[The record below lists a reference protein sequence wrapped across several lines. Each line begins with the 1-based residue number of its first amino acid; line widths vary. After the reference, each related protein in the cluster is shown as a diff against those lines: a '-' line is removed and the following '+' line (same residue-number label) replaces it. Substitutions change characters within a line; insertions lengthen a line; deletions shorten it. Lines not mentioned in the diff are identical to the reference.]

1 MLQAF
6 ANYARKH
13 EAVRKDIE
21 RLFGVLQ
28 KRFHILFHP
37 CRQWSKEMM
46 AIVVAACLVLH
57 NMIVEDEYEDD
68 LVDETDY
75 ERKQNRVEVAC
86 LSISQPLD
94 GSRDPHDADDDDAEP
109 LYDLHGFVEMV
120 NRIRDEDNHLKLQR
134 DLINHLWALKALE
147 KKM

>member
-1 MLQAF
+1 
-6 ANYARKH
+6 
-13 EAVRKDIE
+13 
-21 RLFGVLQ
+21 
-28 KRFHILFHP
+28 
-37 CRQWSKEMM
+37 M